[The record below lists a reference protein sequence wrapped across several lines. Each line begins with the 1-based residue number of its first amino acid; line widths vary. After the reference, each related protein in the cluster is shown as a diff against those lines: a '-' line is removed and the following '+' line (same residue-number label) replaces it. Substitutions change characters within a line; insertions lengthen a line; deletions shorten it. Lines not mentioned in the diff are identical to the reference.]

1 MIIRTEKDDS
11 NYSSWHNFVAFCD
24 WDNVHKAET
33 PPSD

>member
-11 NYSSWHNFVAFCD
+11 NYSSWHNVVAFCD

-33 PPSD
+33 PPSG